1 MTDEVDDILERLM
14 DKEEERSGIKG
25 NQHFRHIVKM
35 NAKLAH
41 EFCEKVK
48 KANPENP
55 EQWLAAGQSVFFTLI
70 HEYLRNADAHYNS
83 EGLAERKAK
92 AKLSAVAQIARIMAM
107 IDAYPDSSKFEG
119 FRNLSHD
126 QLRKYFEDE
135 SKKWL
140 T

>member
-14 DKEEERSGIKG
+14 DKEEERTGEKR
-25 NQHFRHIVKM
+25 NQHFRHVVKM

-41 EFCEKVK
+41 DFCQKAM
-48 KANPENP
+48 KANPVNP
-55 EQWLAAGQSVFFTLI
+55 EQWLASGQSVFFNLI
-70 HEYLRNADAHYNS
+70 YEYLRNADAHYYS

-92 AKLSAVAQIARIMAM
+92 AKLSAMSQIARIMAM
-107 IDAYPDSSKFEG
+107 IDAYPDSSKFEE
-119 FRNLSHD
+119 FRILSHD

-140 T
+140 A